1 MRHVICH
8 YHIYKN
14 SGTTFDGMLAA
25 NFGDRHVAFDGPF
38 PYFSIGQHELA
49 KIILRH
55 PRAVAF
61 SSHQVNLPVP
71 SALDFNVLPVVF
83 VRQPILRIYSIYK
96 FKRAEEDATDTSR
109 NAVGMSFEEWCRH
122 ALSHAQ
128 ELTQVSNAQV
138 RLLCRTTGHPVAGRR
153 TRDGMVY
160 DLYQA
165 RRNLR
170 NVELLGRTEHFARD
184 VSRFPALLAEYGI
197 GFEVGDTTPRNV
209 TASDFGKTV
218 DERLHELEQA
228 LSPET
233 WAALQAAN
241 GQDLALYAE
250 TCERLDAEPVPEPV
264 FEPVPEPEP
273 APASPQPEPGAG
285 ESAGE
290 TIATPSSES
299 SSSS

>member
-25 NFGDRHVAFDGPF
+25 NFGGRHVAFDGPF

-49 KIILRH
+49 KIIQRH
-55 PRAVAF
+55 PRAIAF
-61 SSHQVNLPVP
+61 SSHQVSLPVP

-83 VRQPILRIYSIYK
+83 IRHPLLRVYSIYR
-96 FKRAEEDATDTSR
+96 FKRAEGDDTDTSR
-109 NAVGMSFEEWCRH
+109 NAAGMSFEEWCRH

-138 RLLCRTTGHPVAGRR
+138 RLLSRTTGQPVAGRR
-153 TRDGMVY
+153 ARDGMVY
-160 DLYQA
+160 DLNQA

-170 NVELLGRTEHFARD
+170 NVDLLGRTEHFARD

-197 GFEVGDTTPRNV
+197 PFEVGDTTPRNV
-209 TASDFGKTV
+209 TASDFGKTIE
-218 DERLHELEQA
+218 ERLRAVAEG
-228 LSPET
+228 LSPDT

-241 GQDLALYAE
+241 RQDLALYAE
-250 TCERLDAEPVPEPV
+250 ACERLDAAGA
-264 FEPVPEPEP
+264 PEP
-273 APASPQPEPGAG
+273 APSQPGAAPEG
-285 ESAGE
+285 TTSSGDTSTE
-290 TIATPSSES
+290 PSSAS